1 MSKEEKRF
9 KEKMEINRTLTML
22 KKQIALGENQ
32 QKDYIEKAKAAKLK
46 GNTALYNNIRT
57 MIKTIIVQ
65 TRRLEIMQMNIEFAM
80 NQQQFLETNKKF
92 VKSMH
97 TLGKALSD
105 TIKVKDFSKAN
116 ESLEKSMNKV
126 NESLGYLDTMLE
138 NNNNLFD
145 SVSDNGVSDN
155 EIDSII
161 DNLIDS
167 EAVNAESSIDDK
179 LDKLFNETEEGKKKR
194 LP

>member
-46 GNTALYNNIRT
+46 GNNTLYNNIRT

-92 VKSMH
+92 VKNMH
-97 TLGKALSD
+97 ILGKALSD
-105 TIKVKDFSKAN
+105 TIKVKDFSKTN
-116 ESLEKSMNKV
+116 EVLEKSMNKV
-126 NESLGYLDTMLE
+126 NESLGFLDTMLE